1 MRKTLKKIA
10 ASIFS
15 IVATSVIAV
24 SAGSTALALDPS
36 ETIAW
41 NKKLINGTSTYYWID
56 SGCDYTVSIPNAV
69 SGFVNPSGFWNPL
82 SLYQT
87 TVQSSSLIDFYQVNS
102 NTAGWANVLA
112 ATYTYR
118 KDSGGNYYAMPS
130 SEKNTYDWVYCD
142 IKINDFYMCTS
153 YYNNNYAS
161 LSSSITGGSVNAFR
175 RKIIM
180 HELGHVYGCKDLYNS
195 GNTDSLMYA
204 YGNIGT
210 GIDMTADVDA
220 VLDAKY

>member
-1 MRKTLKKIA
+1 MRKILKKVSV
-10 ASIFS
+10 SILS
-15 IVATSVIAV
+15 IVITYAIAV
-24 SAGSTALALDPS
+24 SAGTAALALDPS

-56 SGCDYTVSIPNAV
+56 SGCDYTLSIPNAV
-69 SGFVNPSGFWNPL
+69 NGFINPSGFWNPL

-87 TVQSSSLIDFYQVNS
+87 TVKSSSLIDFYQVNS
-102 NTAGWANVLA
+102 NTSFWANTFAV
-112 ATYTYR
+112 TYTYR
-118 KDSGGNYYAMPS
+118 KNSNGNYYSMPNY
-130 SEKNTYDWVYCD
+130 ELNIYDWVYCD
-142 IKINDFYMCTS
+142 IIINDFYMCTS
-153 YYNNNYAS
+153 FYDNNLAS

-180 HELGHVYGCKDLYNS
+180 HEMGHVYGCKDLYNS

-204 YGNIGT
+204 YGNLGT
-210 GIDMTADVDA
+210 GINMTSDVDA